1 MICLNGLVQ
10 AQTISLPLQASEQED
25 SITVAVPISI
35 IKKANERLIQRK
47 YLIAIYYEQDSIIKY
62 KDDYILHQNDIID
75 DMQNKIINA
84 NQLNEELNQSL
95 EKQKKTNKVIIYSG
109 VGVAAGLLIGV
120 LFK

>member
-10 AQTISLPLQASEQED
+10 AQTISLPLRASEQED
-25 SITVAVPISI
+25 SVTVAVPISI

-47 YLIAIYYEQDSIIKY
+47 YLISIYYEQDSIIRH
-62 KDDYILHQNDIID
+62 KDDYILHQEDIINN
-75 DMQNKIINA
+75 MQNKIVNY
-84 NQLNEELNQSL
+84 NQLNKELNQSL
-95 EKQKKTNKVIIYSG
+95 EKQKKANKVIMYSG

>member
-10 AQTISLPLQASEQED
+10 AQTISHPLRANEQED
-25 SITVAVPISI
+25 SITVAVPISV

-47 YLIAIYYEQDSIIKY
+47 YLISIYYEQDSIIRY
-62 KDDYILHQNDIID
+62 KDDYILHQEDIIN
-75 DMQNKIINA
+75 DMQNKIVNC
-84 NQLNEELNQSL
+84 NQLNKELNQSL
-95 EKQKKTNKVIIYSG
+95 EKQKKTNKVVIYSG

>member
-10 AQTISLPLQASEQED
+10 AQTISLPLRANEQDD
-25 SITVAVPISI
+25 SITVAIPISV

-47 YLIAIYYEQDSIIKY
+47 YLISIYYEQDSIIRY
-62 KDDYILHQNDIID
+62 KNDYISYQEDIIN
-75 DMQNKIINA
+75 DMQNKIVNC

-95 EKQKKTNKVIIYSG
+95 EKQKKTNKVIVYSG
-109 VGVAAGLLIGV
+109 VGIVAGLLIGV

>member
-10 AQTISLPLQASEQED
+10 AQTISLPLRASEQED
-25 SITVAVPISI
+25 SVTVAVPISI

-47 YLIAIYYEQDSIIKY
+47 YLISIYYEQDSIIKY
-62 KDDYILHQNDIID
+62 KDNYILHQEDIIN
-75 DMQNKIINA
+75 DMQNKIINY

-95 EKQKKTNKVIIYSG
+95 EKQKKANKVIMYSG